1 MKNNKLLSIM
11 LIILVTITLFG
22 VVALVVVN
30 QFSKDAT
37 TTSAPSID
45 EIIEQSVDVPEYSTN
60 LADKHYVQLSL
71 KIQTNSKDAA
81 EELTKREFQT
91 KDILLEVLSEMTSE
105 DLEGKKGKELLTNTL
120 KAKFNGLMQNGEV
133 QKVYITSYAVS

>member
-1 MKNNKLLSIM
+1 MKNNKLLTIM
-11 LIILVTITLFG
+11 LIILVTITLIG
-22 VVALVVVN
+22 VVALVVVT
-30 QFSKDAT
+30 QFSKDSLNA
-37 TTSAPSID
+37 SAPNID

-60 LADKHYVQLSL
+60 LADNHFVQLSL
-71 KIQTNSKDAA
+71 KIQTDSKDAA
-81 EELTKREFQT
+81 EELTKRDFQT

-120 KAKFNGLMQNGEV
+120 KAKFNSLMQDGEV

>member
-11 LIILVTITLFG
+11 LIILVTITLIG

-30 QFSKDAT
+30 QFSKEAT

-60 LADKHYVQLSL
+60 LADNHYVQLSL
-71 KIQTNSKDAA
+71 KIQTDSTDAA

-120 KAKFNGLMQNGEV
+120 KAKFNSLMQNGEV

>member
-11 LIILVTITLFG
+11 LIILVTITLIG

-30 QFSKDAT
+30 QFSKEAT

-60 LADKHYVQLSL
+60 LADSHYVQLSL
-71 KIQTNSKDAA
+71 KIQTSSKEAA

-91 KDILLEVLSEMTSE
+91 KDILLEVLSEMTSK

-120 KAKFNGLMQNGEV
+120 KAKFNSLMQDGEV

>member
-11 LIILVTITLFG
+11 LIILVTITLIG

-30 QFSKDAT
+30 QFSKDET
-37 TTSAPSID
+37 TASAPTID

-60 LADKHYVQLSL
+60 LADNHYVQLSL
-71 KIQTNSKDAA
+71 KIQTDSTEAA

-91 KDILLEVLSEMTSE
+91 KDILLEVLSEMTSK

-120 KAKFNGLMQNGEV
+120 KAKFNSLMQDGEV

>member
-11 LIILVTITLFG
+11 LIILVTITLIG

-60 LADKHYVQLSL
+60 LADNHYVQLSL
-71 KIQTNSKDAA
+71 KIQTDSTDAA

-120 KAKFNGLMQNGEV
+120 KAKFNSLMQNGEV